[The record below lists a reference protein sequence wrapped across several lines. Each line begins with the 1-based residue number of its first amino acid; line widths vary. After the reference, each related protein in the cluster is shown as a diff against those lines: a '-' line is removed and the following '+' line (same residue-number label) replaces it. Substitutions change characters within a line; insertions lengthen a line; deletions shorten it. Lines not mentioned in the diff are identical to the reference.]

1 MPIMTDSEGVRG
13 MPKPVKVSLTQ
24 QLYQA
29 IRSDIITAVFR
40 PGSVVIEA
48 DLAREYQVSKT
59 PVREALQMLVV
70 EGLMSV
76 LPHRGYLVRT
86 MGLADVRDVM
96 ELRLM
101 LEPQLAAAAAL
112 NSSEEIIEA
121 LRVQLAKQFD
131 EGSSLTDRT
140 SAAREFH
147 MLCVRAS
154 KNQRALGLVG
164 GLYDETTRIH
174 HLMPGAVQHLY
185 SDTEQAAHQGIL
197 DAIANN
203 DSIAAA
209 AAMEEHIKE
218 SNEALLQSFYT
229 R

>member
-1 MPIMTDSEGVRG
+1 MTTVTDSEGVRG
-13 MPKPVKVSLTQ
+13 MPRPAKVSLSQ

-29 IRSDIITAVFR
+29 IRSDIITAVLR
-40 PGSVVIEA
+40 PGAVVIEA
-48 DLAREYQVSKT
+48 DLARAYEVSKT

-76 LPHRGYLVRT
+76 LPNRGYLIRS
-86 MGLADVRDVM
+86 MGFADVRDVM
-96 ELRLM
+96 DLRLM
-101 LEPQLAAAAAL
+101 LEPPLAAAAAL
-112 NSSEEIIEA
+112 NSSEEIVEA

-131 EGSSLTDRT
+131 EGASLVDRT

-154 KNQRALGLVG
+154 KNQRAMGLVG

-185 SDTEQAAHQGIL
+185 SATEQAAHQSIL
-197 DAIANN
+197 DAVANN
-203 DSIAAA
+203 DGEAAA
-209 AAMEEHIKE
+209 AAMGEHIKE
-218 SNEALLQSFYT
+218 SNDALLQAFYT